1 MANKLNQQITGV
13 VESLANDGNGI
24 IPRPIGKPYLVYHT
38 IPGEEVLAFTRF
50 RNKEGIHADLE
61 KVVKSSPHRVEPR
74 CPMFG
79 KCGGCKWQ
87 HIDYPEQ
94 LKIKL
99 ELIKKAFS
107 EKEIKIPLTDV
118 VPCSQQFFY
127 RNRMDF
133 MFGRHGE
140 LGLKETGCWWSTLDL
155 PACYL
160 LSEESNEILSR
171 VREWTRASG
180 LPFWDN
186 KKHEGFFRALVI
198 REGKNT
204 GERLITLITNKPKN
218 EEEKNIVLKF
228 SKILQ
233 PNQNFATPSLHH
245 SITSILWGVNER
257 LTDLSLA
264 DEIEVLKGTPYLHE
278 EINGLK
284 YRISPNSFFQTNS
297 EMATKLQDT
306 VLEFASPIKDKTIAD
321 LYCGAGF
328 FTLAL
333 ARADAKKVIGIEADE
348 AGIKAAKVNAKLN
361 SDGVLESWSRGV
373 FFLAAKIEDYF
384 KDQSVAEGFDTIIL
398 DPPRAGLHPKVIET
412 LLKVLPQTIVYI
424 SCNFHHLAEE
434 LPKFFE
440 NYQLV
445 EARALDL
452 FPQTP
457 HVEVVVKL
465 KRK

>member
-1 MANKLNQQITGV
+1 
-13 VESLANDGNGI
+13 
-24 IPRPIGKPYLVYHT
+24 
-38 IPGEEVLAFTRF
+38 
-50 RNKEGIHADLE
+50 
-61 KVVKSSPHRVEPR
+61 
-74 CPMFG
+74 MFG

-87 HIDYPEQ
+87 HIDYQEQ
-94 LKIKL
+94 LAIKL
-99 ELIKKAFS
+99 DLIKKTFL
-107 EKEIKIPLTDV
+107 EKEIEIPLTEV
-118 VPCSQQFFY
+118 VPCSKQFFY

-133 MFGRHGE
+133 MFGRNGE

-160 LSEESNEILSR
+160 LSEESNKILSQ
-171 VREWTRASG
+171 VREWTRTSG

-186 KKHEGFFRALVI
+186 KTHEGFFRALVI

-204 GERLITLITNKPKN
+204 GERLITLVTNKPKN
-218 EEEKNIVLKF
+218 EAEKNIISKF
-228 SKILQ
+228 SKAIQ
-233 PNQNFATPSLHH
+233 TNQHSNTPTLHDF
-245 SITSILWGVNER
+245 ITSILWGVNER

-297 EMATKLQDT
+297 EMAAKLQDT

-333 ARADAKKVIGIEADE
+333 ARAGTKKIIGIEADE
-348 AGIKAAKVNAKLN
+348 AGIEAAKVNAELN
-361 SDGVLESWSRGV
+361 SDGVVKWWSDGLPLEALAKWGV
-373 FFLAAKIEDYF
+373 VEFLAAKIEDYF
-384 KDQSVAEGFDTIIL
+384 KDQSVIENFDTIVL

-412 LLKVLPQTIVYI
+412 LLKILPSKIIYV

-434 LPKFFE
+434 LPKFLE
-440 NYQLV
+440 NYQLT

-465 KRK
+465 ERK